1 MSTTLDD
8 KISDKLIEI
17 TQIKKEKNSDDIDN
31 IIMNMGNYK
40 MNSNMMDTPLDVLK

>member
-1 MSTTLDD
+1 MSTTFD
-8 KISDKLIEI
+8 KIDNKLSEM
-17 TQIKKEKNSDDIDN
+17 TDIKKEKNSDDIDN